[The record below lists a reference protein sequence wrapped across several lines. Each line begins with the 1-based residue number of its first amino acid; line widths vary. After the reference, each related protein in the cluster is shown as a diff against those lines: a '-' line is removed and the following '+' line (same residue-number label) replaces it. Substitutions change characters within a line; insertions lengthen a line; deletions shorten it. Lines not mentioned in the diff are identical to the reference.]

1 MELTEI
7 ESRGE
12 SCQQAPDIWTVRIT
26 RYVKQFKYFLV
37 FDIINSMSQSL
48 LARLDV
54 CSKIPNLMP
63 TAWEK
68 SLERA
73 FLSSTL
79 ETPPGH
85 HKALYY
91 RRIFF
96 FQRNKKVSVIH
107 LRALLSLHFGAYR
120 CAIRTFNLFLCSFM
134 NIMKFMFLYE
144 IMTISIHNLR
154 SYNL

>member
-54 CSKIPNLMP
+54 CSKIPELMP

-79 ETPPGH
+79 ETPGH

-91 RRIFF
+91 RENFF
-96 FQRNKKVSVIH
+96 FFSKEQESFSNTPQSIAFFALWCIQMCYQNFQSVS
-107 LRALLSLHFGAYR
+107 L
-120 CAIRTFNLFLCSFM
+120 
-134 NIMKFMFLYE
+134 FLYE
-144 IMTISIHNLR
+144 HYEIYVPL
-154 SYNL
+154 